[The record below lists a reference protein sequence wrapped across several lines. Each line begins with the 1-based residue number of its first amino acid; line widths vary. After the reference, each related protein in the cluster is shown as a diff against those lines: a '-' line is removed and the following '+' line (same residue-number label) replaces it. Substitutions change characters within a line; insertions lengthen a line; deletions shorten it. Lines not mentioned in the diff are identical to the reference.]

1 MFFIAA
7 VYNKTT
13 PPHAFAGDPPQ
24 GNAISVWRKTAQ
36 IKDNTAHTSQSGMH
50 SPHKTKGI
58 I

>member
-1 MFFIAA
+1 MFLIAA
-7 VYNKTT
+7 GNNKTT
-13 PPHAFAGDPPQ
+13 PPHAFAGDTLQ

-36 IKDNTAHTSQSGMH
+36 IKDNTANTSQSGMH